1 MKQEIKHIR
10 NILKE
15 YARLKR
21 DIRVFSQV
29 SSPVLSGMPSGGT
42 RNNGIELKMVNYLD
56 LSYKMKQV
64 EDALRAI
71 KKPQYQFILVDYI
84 IEKKHSVEEICTMW
98 GVSRSKFNYMK
109 NEALEEF
116 DDNYYVKIKKD
127 RTFR

>member
-1 MKQEIKHIR
+1 MKQEVKHIR

-42 RNNGIELKMVNYLD
+42 RKNSVELKLINHLD
-56 LSYKMKQV
+56 LSYKMKQI
-64 EDALRAI
+64 EDAIRAV
-71 KKPQYQFILVDYI
+71 KEPQYQFILVDYI

-98 GVSRSKFNYMK
+98 GVSRSKFNYLK
-109 NEALEEF
+109 NRSLVEF
-116 DDNYYVKIKKD
+116 EDV
-127 RTFR
+127 FRVS

>member
-21 DIRVFSQV
+21 DIKTFSQV

-42 RNNGIELKMVNYLD
+42 RKNSVELKMVNHLD

-64 EDALRAI
+64 EDAVQAI
-71 KKPQYQFILVDYI
+71 TEPQYQFILVDYI
-84 IEKKHSVEEICTMW
+84 IEKKYSVEEICTMW

-109 NEALEEF
+109 NRALNSF
-116 DDNYYVKIKKD
+116 LSLYYSI
-127 RTFR
+127 

>member
-1 MKQEIKHIR
+1 MKQEVKHIR

-21 DIRVFSQV
+21 DIRAFSQV
-29 SSPVLSGMPSGGT
+29 SSPVLSGMPSGST
-42 RNNGIELKMVNYLD
+42 RKNSVELKLVNHLD

-64 EDALRAI
+64 EDAIHAI
-71 KKPQYQFILVDYI
+71 KEPQYQFILVDYI
-84 IEKKHSVEEICTMW
+84 IEKKHNVEEICTMW

-116 DDNYYVKIKKD
+116 DDNYYVRIKKD

>member
-21 DIRVFSQV
+21 DIKTFSQV

-42 RNNGIELKMVNYLD
+42 RNNGVELKLVNHLD
-56 LSYKMKQV
+56 LFYKMKRV
-64 EDALRAI
+64 EDAIRAI
-71 KKPQYQFILVDYI
+71 KEPQYQFILVNYI
-84 IEKKHSVEEICTMW
+84 IEKKHNVEEICTMW

-109 NEALEEF
+109 NEALVEF
-116 DDNYYVKIKKD
+116 NKK
-127 RTFR
+127 FK

>member
-21 DIRVFSQV
+21 DIKAFGQV
-29 SSPVLSGMPSGGT
+29 SSPVLSGMPNGGT
-42 RNNGIELKMVNYLD
+42 RKNSVELKMVNHLD

-64 EDALRAI
+64 EDAVQAI
-71 KKPQYQFILVDYI
+71 TEPQYQFILVDYI
-84 IEKKHSVEEICTMW
+84 IEKKYSVEEICTMW

-109 NEALEEF
+109 NRALNSF
-116 DDNYYVKIKKD
+116 LSLYYSI
-127 RTFR
+127 